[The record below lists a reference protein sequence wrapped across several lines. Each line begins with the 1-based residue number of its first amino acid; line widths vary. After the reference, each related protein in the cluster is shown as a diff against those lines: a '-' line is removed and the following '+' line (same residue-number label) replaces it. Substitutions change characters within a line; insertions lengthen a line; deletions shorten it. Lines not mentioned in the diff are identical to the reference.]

1 MRCWPQRSG
10 EWAVMVL
17 SEGEMEK
24 QACITQ
30 VHVLLA
36 AEEW

>member
-1 MRCWPQRSG
+1 
-10 EWAVMVL
+10 MVL